1 MPPSPSLDSLLRIDV
16 HILPQ
21 LSYVP
26 CNGLISLGSWDGLML
41 VKTMRWIMRNRFAW
55 WRSIAVNR
63 FVSLLFRA
71 VDSRK
76 DERVLRA
83 ALPGFL
89 VQLARVHHTR
99 HKSTL
104 EDVETSAAT
113 MWGLVLR
120 SFESEAPTLSKL
132 SVLLF
137 KALLP
142 SALSS
147 LHWARRVHLRH
158 VLQVLAVGL
167 QFQHDPV
174 ATCTVIQNKTGT
186 VLALRKSLSYP
197 DFGVQEAALQILLC
211 LASCN
216 FAVSW
221 VIPDAIRRHW
231 HRMSTSP
238 NDCIFRRRVLI
249 WFNRDKLV
257 PTKAVLS
264 VRACNSV
271 TTTPGFSAEF
281 DLR

>member
-1 MPPSPSLDSLLRIDV
+1 MS
-16 HILPQ
+16 H
-21 LSYVP
+21 
-26 CNGLISLGSWDGLML
+26 
-41 VKTMRWIMRNRFAW
+41 
-55 WRSIAVNR
+55 
-63 FVSLLFRA
+63 
-71 VDSRK
+71 
-76 DERVLRA
+76 E
-83 ALPGFL
+83 
-89 VQLARVHHTR
+89 
-99 HKSTL
+99 STP

-113 MWGLVLR
+113 TWGLVLR
-120 SFESEAPTLSKL
+120 SFESEAPTLSKF

-158 VLQVLAVGL
+158 VLQVIAVGL
-167 QFQHDPV
+167 QFQHDPL
-174 ATCTVIQNKTGT
+174 ATCIVIQNKTGT

-197 DFGVQEAALQILLC
+197 DFCVQEAALQIFLC
-211 LASCN
+211 MTSFNLT
-216 FAVSW
+216 VTW
-221 VIPDAIRRHW
+221 VVPDLIGRHW

-238 NDCIFRRRVLI
+238 NDSCIFRRRVLM

-264 VRACNSV
+264 VRVCNSV